1 MWVNEDSIKYQAFDN
16 FDEECKFIAKSITND
31 LANENLRP
39 EDICVICVDLKS
51 VKGYFSNIG
60 GYLWNNQINTFN
72 LIATASDNLSFTK
85 AGCITL
91 ATVNKAKGNEKGVVY
106 ICGVDYIF
114 SRPNNV
120 VLRDILFTAMTRTK
134 GWLTITGCTKD
145 FKQCLAETKSLKDN
159 AYKLCFKQPSE
170 SETKTI
176 ESHSRVQNAIYDN
189 WGKDIETLKKT
200 GQSTEEILKE
210 IQRILKND
218 RQ

>member
-1 MWVNEDSIKYQAFDN
+1 M
-16 FDEECKFIAKSITND
+16 
-31 LANENLRP
+31 
-39 EDICVICVDLKS
+39 ICVDLKS
-51 VKGYFSNIG
+51 VKGYFSNIS
-60 GYLWNNQINTFN
+60 GYLWNNEINTFN

-85 AGCITL
+85 EGCITL

-145 FKQCLAETKSLKDN
+145 FKQCLTETKSLKDN

-189 WGKDIETLKKT
+189 WGKDIETLRKT
-200 GQSTEEILKE
+200 GQSAEEILKE